1 MRKFERKVVV
11 TIGFYSSVAKNVEM
25 VMDTEPAHEKLELLA
40 EMNQADY
47 IDIGIRLLPVDS
59 QHPGQ

>member
-11 TIGFYSSVAKNVEM
+11 TIGFHASSARNIVM
-25 VMDTEPAHEKLELLA
+25 VLDIEPTHEKLELLA

-47 IDIGIRLLPVDS
+47 IDIGIRLVPVVAK
-59 QHPGQ
+59 